1 MRWHVCS
8 RSPLTFAL
16 FHGHG
21 NFFAANRSFV
31 GEMIMV
37 GASVA
42 ISGVTK
48 SKDTSLMNDEE
59 IETGFFNMIDATEE
73 RLGYDNQEGGVTQQQ
88 QQPMGRN
95 RSMGSM

>member
-1 MRWHVCS
+1 M
-8 RSPLTFAL
+8 T
-16 FHGHG
+16 
-21 NFFAANRSFV
+21 
-31 GEMIMV
+31 MV

-48 SKDTSLMNDEE
+48 SKDTSLMNDDE

-73 RLGYDNQEGGVTQQQ
+73 RLGYDKNEQEGGVTQQA
-88 QQPMGRN
+88 GRT

>member
-1 MRWHVCS
+1 M
-8 RSPLTFAL
+8 T
-16 FHGHG
+16 
-21 NFFAANRSFV
+21 
-31 GEMIMV
+31 MV

-48 SKDTSLMNDEE
+48 SKDTSLMNDDE

-73 RLGYDNQEGGVTQQQ
+73 RLGYDNEQDGGVTQQA
-88 QQPMGRN
+88 GRT